1 MVLLP
6 CFCICCASWLV
17 GMMGEP
23 VQLFPFEPALTFAM
37 IRSEHRSEN
46 RSDTPRYRQLA
57 ALYEQAIASGSLQPG
72 MRMPS
77 VRELCQRHQVS
88 LTTALQ
94 GLRHLEAQGC
104 VEARE
109 RVGYFVRAPGSAS
122 LPRAREPEVCEPLPS
137 DPRVFAGINER
148 ISLFLE
154 KARLAGPLPLDLGS
168 AMPAPSLFDATALN
182 RLAHSLLREQPDI
195 LVYGPSAPT
204 THPEF
209 QQAMARHA
217 LGFGL
222 SVAPSDI
229 SATLGNSEGV
239 NLALDAVAEP
249 GDVIAVES
257 PTFFGILQAI
267 EVRGLRALEIPSSPH
282 TGMSLEALEL
292 AARNE
297 PRLKGVV
304 VVPHLQMPQGSV
316 MPDAHKQ
323 RLVALCV
330 EYGLALVEDDIYR
343 EFVEISH
350 PLRPVKAWDRPGDA
364 GQVIYC
370 ASLSKSF
377 APGLRQGW
385 MSAGRW
391 QARVQM
397 LKFAST
403 RNMQTWSQLL
413 AARSVNSPGYER
425 HLRRLRAQL
434 RLQREQS
441 ARAVARYFPQGT
453 RLSLPPG
460 GLSLWLELPVGIS
473 STRLY
478 DQALQCGIRIAP
490 GPMFSNT
497 GRYEHFLRLSC
508 GMPFTPQVEEGYRTL
523 GELMAQQLGQGR
535 GVEALPV
542 PRAA

>member
-1 MVLLP
+1 M
-6 CFCICCASWLV
+6 S
-17 GMMGEP
+17 
-23 VQLFPFEPALTFAM
+23 
-37 IRSEHRSEN
+37 RSADPRET
-46 RSDTPRYRQLA
+46 TPLYRQLA
-57 ALYEQAIASGSLQPG
+57 ALYEQAIAAGSLQPG

-94 GLRHLEAQGC
+94 VLRHLESQGS

-109 RVGYFVRAPGSAS
+109 RVGYFVREPGGMA
-122 LPRAREPEVCEPLPS
+122 LPGAREPELLEPLPD
-137 DPRVFAGINER
+137 DPSVFAGINER
-148 ISLFLE
+148 ISMFLE
-154 KARLAGPLPLDLGS
+154 KARRAGPVPLDLGS
-168 AMPAPSLFDATALN
+168 AMPAPSLFDARALN
-182 RLAHSLLREQPDI
+182 RLAQSLLREQPDI

-204 THPEF
+204 THVEF

-217 LGFGL
+217 LTFGVCL
-222 SVAPSDI
+222 APSDI
-229 SATLGNSEGV
+229 GATHGNSEAV
-239 NLALDAVAEP
+239 TLALDAIAEP

-267 EVRGLRALEIPSSPH
+267 QVRGLKALEIPCSPH
-282 TGMSLEALEL
+282 TGISLEALEL

-316 MPDAHKQ
+316 MPDVHKE

-343 EFVEISH
+343 EFVES
-350 PLRPVKAWDRPGDA
+350 PRALRPAKAWDKVGDA

-397 LKFAST
+397 LKFART

-413 AARSVNSPGYER
+413 AARSVDSPAYER
-425 HLRRLRAQL
+425 HMRRMRTQL
-434 RLQREQS
+434 RVQREHA
-441 ARAVARYFPQGT
+441 ARAVARYFPVGT

-460 GLSLWLELPVGIS
+460 GISLWLELPPDIS
-473 STRLY
+473 TTRLY

-497 GRYEHFLRLSC
+497 GRYENFLRLSC
-508 GMPFTPQVEEGYRTL
+508 GMPFTPEVEEAYRTL
-523 GELMAQQLGQGR
+523 GTLMAQQR
-535 GVEALPV
+535 AEPALR
-542 PRAA
+542 RAA

>member
-1 MVLLP
+1 MSAAISLP
-6 CFCICCASWLV
+6 ES
-17 GMMGEP
+17 
-23 VQLFPFEPALTFAM
+23 
-37 IRSEHRSEN
+37 R
-46 RSDTPRYRQLA
+46 DKTPRYRQLA
-57 ALYEQAIASGSLQPG
+57 SLYEQAMAAGSLLPG

-88 LTTALQ
+88 LSTALQ
-94 GLRHLEAQGC
+94 VLRWLESQGC

-109 RVGYFVRAPGSAS
+109 RVGYFVREPAGVA
-122 LPRAREPEVCEPLPS
+122 LPEAREPELLEPLQD
-137 DPRVFAGINER
+137 DPHIFAGINER
-148 ISLFLE
+148 ISMMLE
-154 KARLAGPLPLDLGS
+154 KARRAAPVPLDLGS
-168 AMPAPSLFDATALN
+168 AMPAPSLFDTAALN

-217 LGFGL
+217 LTFGVCL
-222 SVAPSDI
+222 APSDI
-229 SATLGNSEGV
+229 SATHGNSEAV

-267 EVRGLRALEIPSSPH
+267 EGRGLRALEIPCSPH
-282 TGMSLEALEL
+282 TGISLEALEL
-292 AARNE
+292 AARQE

-316 MPDAHKQ
+316 MPDAHKE

-330 EYGLALVEDDIYR
+330 EYKLALIEDDIYR
-343 EFVEISH
+343 EFVESPH
-350 PLRPVKAWDRPGDA
+350 ALRPTKAWDQPGDA

-397 LKFAST
+397 LKFART
-403 RNMQTWSQLL
+403 RNMQSWSQLL
-413 AARSVNSPGYER
+413 AARSVDSPAYER
-425 HLRRLRAQL
+425 HMRRMRMQL
-434 RLQREQS
+434 HMQREQA
-441 ARAVARYFPQGT
+441 ARAVARYFPAGT

-460 GLSLWLELPVGIS
+460 GISLWVELPSGVS
-473 STRLY
+473 TTRLY
-478 DQALQCGIRIAP
+478 DQALQRGIRIAP

-508 GMPFTPQVEEGYRTL
+508 GMPFTAQVEEGYRTL
-523 GELMAQQLGQGR
+523 GALMAEQLAQQPSGPK
-535 GVEALPV
+535 VA
-542 PRAA
+542 